1 MRIAFLGTGDFG
13 RPAMQRILAAGH
25 NIPVAISQPDRPA
38 GRGREIHPT
47 AIHAQADA
55 SAVRHVQ
62 TEDVN
67 ALDVASTFAGVDL
80 AVVVAFGQKLGP
92 AVLAAPRLGCVNIH
106 ASLLPRYRGAAPY
119 QWAVINGDRTTGVT
133 VFQINEKW
141 DAGAILGVRET
152 EISETET
159 GDDLHDR
166 LAIVGA
172 ELILEVLDDLALG
185 RARAQVQD
193 ASQATRAPKLKKSDG
208 VVDWSQPARNVS
220 RRINGLW
227 AWPAAAARFSGPA
240 GKIENVQLARAQPID
255 DAAHENVPCG
265 ALRSDGLVQ
274 TGRGAVRILE
284 IKPAGGKLMPFDAFA
299 RGRGIAPPAR
309 FLPVENP

>member
-1 MRIAFLGTGDFG
+1 MRIAFFGTGDFG
-13 RPAMQRILAAGH
+13 RPAMSRLAPG
-25 NIPVAISQPDRPA
+25 IRVAISQPDRPA
-38 GRGREIHPT
+38 GRGREIRPT
-47 AIHAQADA
+47 AIHALADA
-55 SAVRHVQ
+55 LGIHHVQ
-62 TEDVN
+62 TEDIN
-67 ALDVASTFAGVDL
+67 ALPIGQLLGEIDV
-80 AVVVAFGQKLGP
+80 AVVVAFGQKLGA

-133 VFQINEKW
+133 VFQIDEKW

-152 EISETET
+152 PISETET
-159 GDDLHDR
+159 ADELHDR

-172 ELILEVLDDLALG
+172 ELIHEVLDDLARGRG
-185 RARAQVQD
+185 RAHVQD

-208 VVDWSQPARNVS
+208 VVDWSQAARVVS

-227 AWPAAAARFSGPA
+227 SWPAAGARFSGPG
-240 GKIENVQLARAQPID
+240 GKVEAVQLARAEPVE
-255 DAAHENVPCG
+255 DAAPESTPYG
-265 ALRSDGLVQ
+265 ALRTDGLVQ
-274 TGRGAVRILE
+274 TGRGAVQILE
-284 IKPAGGKLMPFDAFA
+284 IKPAGGKLMDFAAFA

>member
-13 RPAMQRILAAGH
+13 RPALVRLAPDVAL
-25 NIPVAISQPDRPA
+25 AISQPDRPA

-47 AIHAQADA
+47 AIHALADELGI
-55 SAVRHVQ
+55 RHIQ

-67 ALDVASTFAGVDL
+67 ALPIDSLFKDIDL

-159 GDDLHDR
+159 ADELHDR

-172 ELILEVLDDLALG
+172 ALIVEVLNDLAAG
-185 RARAQVQD
+185 RARPLHQD
-193 ASQATRAPKLKKSDG
+193 AAQATRAPKLKKSDG
-208 VVDWSQPARNVS
+208 AVDWSQPARNVS

-227 AWPAAAARFSGPA
+227 SWPAAAARFSGPA
-240 GKIENVQLARAQPID
+240 GKVESVQLARAQPIE
-255 DAAHENVPCG
+255 DAAPEDTPCG

-309 FLPVENP
+309 FLPLETP

>member
-13 RPAMQRILAAGH
+13 RPAMAHLAD
-25 NIPVAISQPDRPA
+25 NIRFAISQPDRPA
-38 GRGREIHPT
+38 GRGREVQPT
-47 AIHAQADA
+47 PIHALTDDLGI
-55 SAVRHVQ
+55 RHIQ
-62 TEDVN
+62 TEDIN
-67 ALDVASTFAGVDL
+67 TLPIDILFKDIDL

-133 VFQINEKW
+133 VFQINEQW

-159 GDDLHDR
+159 ADELHDR
-166 LAIVGA
+166 LALVGA
-172 ELILEVLDDLALG
+172 ELILEVLDELKLG
-185 RARAQVQD
+185 KVRQQVQD
-193 ASQATRAPKLKKSDG
+193 AAQATRAPKLKKSDG
-208 VVDWSQPARNVS
+208 VVDWSQPARVVS

-227 AWPAAAARFSGPA
+227 SWPAAAARFSGPG
-240 GKIENVQLARAQPID
+240 GKIEPVQLARAQPIE
-255 DAAHENVPCG
+255 DAAPENVPCG
-265 ALRSDGLVQ
+265 ACRSDGLVQ

-284 IKPAGGKLMPFDAFA
+284 IKPAGGKLMDFAAFA

-309 FLPVENP
+309 FLPLETP